1 MFFKLSL
8 SHFSFSPQIS
18 SSKVNLQQF
27 TQYLQKINNDCVL
40 FVYTRGN
47 LCEFVIFWRLLSCIP
62 PILGGDVS
70 KYRLTMIKA
79 PFQFNENSRRRK
91 SRFQYWKR
99 KGDFRDEKSPLIPI
113 DRRMP
118 TILVKRGDLL
128 QHNGVVDMIDI
139 INEFRIKVSLRFC
152 FLLNF
157 TSFLNRLLKYLK
169 FGGFM

>member
-1 MFFKLSL
+1 MIVYYLFIQEVICVSL
-8 SHFSFSPQIS
+8 LYCGVYCHVFP
-18 SSKVNLQQF
+18 
-27 TQYLQKINNDCVL
+27 L
-40 FVYTRGN
+40 FW
-47 LCEFVIFWRLLSCIP
+47 EVI
-62 PILGGDVS
+62 
-70 KYRLTMIKA
+70 KYRLTRIKA